1 MLIQF
6 FTLKPVAA
14 VNDIRVHQP
23 AASLARLP
31 GVRCHVFGAGQAM
44 ARPEPG
50 EESVFVWQRQILDP
64 ARADDH
70 LRLLRQGHLVI
81 SEWDDD
87 PRIWPQVVKTSF
99 FCLRASHAIQTSTTA
114 LGDFIRRHN
123 PHVGVFPNQLANIPP
138 LAIPDA
144 ATEGRPVNLFFGALN
159 REQDWQPLMGELNAA
174 LALYARR
181 VTVTVVHDRA
191 FFDALETDDK
201 MFHDTCP
208 HDRYRELLGAAD
220 IALLPLADVAKN
232 RLKSDLKFIECAM
245 EGTAVLASPVVYE
258 GTVRHNDTGLIFRTP
273 RQFGLKLRAMIGDRS
288 LRQRLARAAHA
299 YVTRERRLEDHV
311 TSRIDWYRSLLDQRS
326 LLDSGMRG
334 RCLDI
339 PAARW

>member
-6 FTLKPVAA
+6 FTLRPVAA

-23 AASLARLP
+23 AAALARLP

-87 PRIWPQVVKTSF
+87 PRIWPQVLKTDY
-99 FCLRASHAIQTSTTA
+99 FCLRASHAVQTSTTA
-114 LGDFIRRHN
+114 LGTFIRRHN
-123 PHVGVFPNQLANIPP
+123 PHVGVFPNQLASIPA
-138 LAIPDA
+138 LAEPGDDA
-144 ATEGRPVNLFFGALN
+144 GGPVTLFFGALN
-159 REQDWQPLMGELNAA
+159 REQDWQPLMGELNAV
-174 LALYARR
+174 LGIYGARVR
-181 VTVTVVHDRA
+181 VTVVHDRA
-191 FFDALETDDK
+191 FFDALETDRK
-201 MFHDTCP
+201 TFHETCP

-220 IALLPLADVAKN
+220 VALLPLADVPKN
-232 RLKSDLKFIECAM
+232 RLKSDLKFIECAA

-258 GTVRHNDTGLIFRTP
+258 GTVRHNETGLIFRTP
-273 RQFGLKLRAMIGDRS
+273 RQFGLKLRALVGDRS
-288 LRQRLARAAHA
+288 LRRLARAAHD
-299 YVTRERRLEDHV
+299 YVVRERRLEDHV
-311 TSRIDWYRSLLDQRS
+311 TARLDWYRSLLDQRS
-326 LLDSGMRG
+326 LLDAEMRG

>member
-6 FTLKPVAA
+6 FTLRPVAA

-23 AASLARLP
+23 AAALARLP
-31 GVRCHVFGAGQAM
+31 GVRCHVFGAGQPM

-70 LRLLRQGHLVI
+70 LRLLQQGHLVV

-87 PRIWPQVVKTSF
+87 PRIWPQVLKTNF
-99 FCLRASHAIQTSTTA
+99 FCLRASHAVQTSTTA
-114 LGDFIRRHN
+114 LGDFIRQHN
-123 PHVGVFPNQLANIPP
+123 PHVGVFPNQLATVPP
-138 LAIPDA
+138 LLERAMD
-144 ATEGRPVNLFFGALN
+144 GPVTLFFGALN
-159 REQDWQPLMGELNAA
+159 REQDWQPLMGELNAV
-174 LALYARR
+174 LRQYAGR

-191 FFDALETDDK
+191 FFDALETDHK
-201 MFHDTCP
+201 TFHDTCP
-208 HDRYRELLGAAD
+208 HDRYRALLGDAD

-232 RLKSDLKFIECAM
+232 RLKSDLKFIECAA

-258 GTVRHNDTGLIFRTP
+258 GTVRHGETGLIFRTP
-273 RQFGLKLRAMIGDRS
+273 HQFGLKLRALVGDRS
-288 LRQRLARAAHA
+288 LRQRLVRAAHA
-299 YVTRERRLEDHV
+299 HVARERRLEDHV
-311 TSRIDWYRSLLDQRS
+311 TARIDWYRSLLDQRA
-326 LLDSGMRG
+326 LLDVEMRG

-339 PAARW
+339 PPSRW